1 MHPVEAAALGEL
13 VNAEIQEVEQTSDET
28 NSVKGITETE
38 IQRVEQNSEADS
50 VKGKEVTTTKRRT
63 KPPLNFI
70 AFLNDAK
77 KNSDIDISILEDP
90 DKLRDLLYAGV
101 FLEPKKLKYF
111 VDEKFNKNCFVVFA
125 RKLDICWS
133 DNSQYWNWTEE
144 KDTSGEDIEVAEL
157 LRVCWLD
164 IQGKIQT
171 MNLSLRTVYEVV
183 FVVKIKDKYQHNIW
197 EDSET
202 LTIILPHSKTLT
214 RLENL
219 SKKPSGNWI
228 EIQVGEFEM
237 SPENVGEM
245 TFKLEQHSTNWKS
258 GLLVKC
264 AIIRPKN

>member
-1 MHPVEAAALGEL
+1 M
-13 VNAEIQEVEQTSDET
+13 
-28 NSVKGITETE
+28 
-38 IQRVEQNSEADS
+38 
-50 VKGKEVTTTKRRT
+50 
-63 KPPLNFI
+63 
-70 AFLNDAK
+70 
-77 KNSDIDISILEDP
+77 
-90 DKLRDLLYAGV
+90 
-101 FLEPKKLKYF
+101 
-111 VDEKFNKNCFVVFA
+111 
-125 RKLDICWS
+125 
-133 DNSQYWNWTEE
+133 
-144 KDTSGEDIEVAEL
+144 AEL
-157 LRVCWLD
+157 LEVCWLD

-183 FVVKIKDKYQHNIW
+183 FVVKIKDEYQRN
-197 EDSET
+197 SVT

-245 TFKLEQHSTNWKS
+245 TFKLEEHSTDWKS